1 MFGRIAACGGAA
13 AIALGALFSS
23 SPSSAK
29 SLGISPPHTGSIA
42 AHGHR
47 HGHNIRGRGFARNGS
62 RYPYGYGYGYG
73 YGYPY
78 VLPEDTGTY
87 PGDRVIPLAY
97 PVYAGPRCVHS
108 VDFVKVPSELGGDRI
123 IRITRC

>member
-1 MFGRIAACGGAA
+1 MLGRIAACGAA
-13 AIALGALFSS
+13 AMTLAALLLPSQAL
-23 SPSSAK
+23 AK

-42 AHGHR
+42 AHVHHHGGH
-47 HGHNIRGRGFARNGS
+47 HHRGSYRNG
-62 RYPYGYGYGYG
+62 YPG

-78 VLPEDTGTY
+78 VLL
-87 PGDRVIPLAY
+87 GDASDDVRERVIPLAY

-108 VDFVKVPSELGGDRI
+108 VDFVKVPAELGGERV

>member
-13 AIALGALFSS
+13 AIVLGALFLS

-42 AHGHR
+42 AHVH
-47 HGHNIRGRGFARNGS
+47 HGHHFRGRGFARNGY
-62 RYPYGYGYGYG
+62 RYPYGY
-73 YGYPY
+73 PY
-78 VLPEDTGTY
+78 VVLEDADAY
-87 PGDRVIPLAY
+87 LADRVIPLAY
-97 PVYAGPRCVHS
+97 PIYAGPRCVHS
-108 VDFVKVPSELGGDRI
+108 VDFVKVPSELGGERV